1 MITYEEAK
9 QRLSEMESRFDDGFS
24 SLDRMYLDS
33 LYFALF
39 GKEITNKGCSNCYR
53 DAFIEINVKL
63 KKIKEMPKKSEFVL
77 KAGAVITFFGEPRC
91 YTNANMTD
99 EAALRFLSNNPRN
112 ECLFEKLPSNWK
124 ERIGLPADVSTSD
137 EESEK
142 DKLIAQLTAENELLK
157 QENESLKAGTSSKKR
172 SKKKAEAEPAPASP
186 APAPEESSTAEE
198 PTAGEEAPASEE
210 QTNDTAPTVDS
221 EVSVEEAEEPAVE
234 E

>member
-1 MITYEEAK
+1 MMTYEEAK

-53 DAFIEINVKL
+53 DAFIEISVKL
-63 KKIKEMPKKSEFVL
+63 KKIKDMPKKSEFVL

-112 ECLFEKLPSNWK
+112 ECLFEKLPANWK
-124 ERIGLPADVSTSD
+124 ERIGLPADAATS
-137 EESEK
+137 EEASEK

-157 QENESLKAGTSSKKR
+157 QENEALKAGSSSKKR
-172 SKKKAEAEPAPASP
+172 SKKKVEAESVPVSPASD
-186 APAPEESSTAEE
+186 PEASSTTEA
-198 PTAGEEAPASEE
+198 PTAGEESPANEE
-210 QTNDTAPTVDS
+210 QPSDIAPSVDS
-221 EVSVEEAEEPAVE
+221 EVSVEEADGPAVE